1 MKITKDHDKLAA
13 EEIRA
18 CEVERLGET
27 RKKNLDKVDHADLKK
42 MRYKIQKSSNNNKRT
57 SSGGDTT
64 VYLRKKTVKDFPL
77 RQEERNLRK

>member
-42 MRYKIQKSSNNNKRT
+42 NEIK
-57 SSGGDTT
+57 DT
-64 VYLRKKTVKDFPL
+64 KK
-77 RQEERNLRK
+77 